1 MSDTTVLRKVYAL
14 DSNTGLFISTGRV
27 LLTNGLGGTIWTDM
41 LSSLT
46 LVGGPI
52 MNAIPCTISS
62 FSTQTASMNSLLS
75 SLSSV
80 FLQSLCSIGSQVNGA
95 TATIVTENLGTV
107 GYVSTATLS
116 TYVGQAVSTITQ
128 SPCTVSSLMIS
139 FNSFQFANSSTISSA
154 VGSVTASTMS
164 TITNLGNLGYVTS
177 TSLFSTVAG
186 LGSMGYASTLTDF
199 KSTVTGLGSLGYV
212 STATLN
218 KKFDTLG
225 NWYVSSPSMASTV
238 DGLSTFGYVTN
249 INLSTVFNGL
259 SAMKNA
265 IRFDT
270 VDRVTVIGGTNT
282 FMNPGNIIYVSTF
295 YQSSMK
301 YSGPQPGVQFQGRI
315 PSGFPN
321 DMEFSTAVIRLDAL
335 SSFIDS
341 NTWLS
346 RITIDVFPTL
356 AFTPLGTGATTTTML
371 TISTILRAGQP
382 PAPIYTTTTTNYMYA
397 GNFKTSLAGNPPLA
411 LVDLSNIYNQPIR
424 LSIPQGT
431 VLDYRYPFT
440 LYHYM
445 PQSVQNGPFQ
455 NGLHSNHITP
465 YFGSTGSVFVSVQ
478 NSV

>member
-14 DSNTGLFISTGRV
+14 DSNTGLFLSTGKV
-27 LLTNGLGGTIWTDM
+27 LITNGLGGTNWIDM

-46 LVGGPI
+46 IVGGPI
-52 MNAIPCTISS
+52 MNAMPCTISS
-62 FSTQTASMNSLLS
+62 FSTQTASMNTLLS

-80 FLQSLCSIGSQVNGA
+80 FLQSLCSIGSQVNGQ
-95 TATIVTENLGTV
+95 TATIVTANLGTV

-116 TYVGQAVSTITQ
+116 TYVGQAVSTLTQ
-128 SPCTVSSLMIS
+128 SPCTISSLFPS
-139 FNSFQFANSSTISSA
+139 FTNFQFANSSTISSA

-186 LGSMGYASTLTDF
+186 LGSIGYASTLTDF
-199 KSTVTGLGSLGYV
+199 RSTVTGLGSIGYV

-218 KKFDTLG
+218 NKFDTLG
-225 NWYVSSPSMASTV
+225 NWYVSTPSMASTV

-282 FMNPGNIIYVSTF
+282 FTNPGNIIYVSTF
-295 YQSSMK
+295 YQSSMA
-301 YSGPQPGVQFQGRI
+301 YSGPQPGVVFQGNMV
-315 PSGFPN
+315 SAN
-321 DMEFSTAVIRLDAL
+321 SMEFSTAVIRLDAL

-341 NTWLS
+341 NSWMS

-356 AFTPLGTGATTTTML
+356 AFTPLGTGATAT
-371 TISTILRAGQP
+371 TILTLSTLLRGGQP
-382 PAPIYTTTTTNYMYA
+382 PAPIYTTTTTSYIYA
-397 GNFKTSLAGNPPLA
+397 GNFKTAVGGTPA
-411 LVDLSNIYNQPIR
+411 TVDLSNIYSQPIR

-431 VLDYRYPFT
+431 ILDYRYPFT

-445 PQSVQNGPFQ
+445 PNSVQNGALQ
-455 NGLHSNHITP
+455 NGLHSNFITP